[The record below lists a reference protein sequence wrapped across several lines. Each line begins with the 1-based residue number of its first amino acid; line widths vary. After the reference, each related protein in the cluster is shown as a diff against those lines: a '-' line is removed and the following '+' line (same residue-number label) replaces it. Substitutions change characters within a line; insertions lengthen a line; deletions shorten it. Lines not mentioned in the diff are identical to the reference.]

1 MKDYSK
7 ILIKF
12 LHKNFT
18 LRKGGL
24 MSTLKVIIQT
34 ILISLTFFSIL
45 FIVSSDNFFANQPE
59 NKIEPMHVFIAF
71 IPFIILLL
79 VSGKLKEISGPG
91 GIGLTMRDEVQK
103 PVFPELI
110 TPLEIEQD
118 IVEEKGRIDTLQD
131 KISKIHPTTLSFEIR
146 KRNFYRENAINSYI
160 RELRKHPNFKF
171 ILFTD
176 SEGKFKGCMRVGDF
190 NELMEINNI
199 VQKIENGEILED
211 PRVIKNFIKITSTN
225 KQALYEMDKMSAN
238 ILPVVDGE
246 IKFIGILT
254 QEGLVRK
261 ILTKVL
267 REV

>member
-7 ILIKF
+7 ILKNV
-12 LHKNFT
+12 LYKNFT
-18 LRKGGL
+18 LRKGGF
-24 MSTLKVIIQT
+24 MSTLKVIIHT
-34 ILISLTFFSIL
+34 ILISLTFFLIL
-45 FIVSSDNFFANQPE
+45 FTVSSDDFFANQPQ
-59 NKIEPMHVFIAF
+59 NKIEPIHIFIAF
-71 IPFIILLL
+71 IPFSILLL

-118 IVEEKGRIDTLQD
+118 IVEEKGRNVPLQD
-131 KISKIHPTTLSFEIR
+131 KISKIHPTTLSFEIL
-146 KRNFYRENAINSYI
+146 KRNFYREDAINNYI
-160 RELRKHPNFKF
+160 QELRKHPNFKF

-176 SEGKFKGCMRVGDF
+176 SEGKFKGYMKVGDF
-190 NELMEINNI
+190 KGLMEISNI
-199 VQKIENGEILED
+199 VQKIESGAILED
-211 PRVIKNFIKITSTN
+211 PRVINNFIKITSTN
-225 KQALYEMDKMSAN
+225 KQALYEMDKMSDN

-246 IKFIGILT
+246 RKFIGIVT

-267 REV
+267 RDV